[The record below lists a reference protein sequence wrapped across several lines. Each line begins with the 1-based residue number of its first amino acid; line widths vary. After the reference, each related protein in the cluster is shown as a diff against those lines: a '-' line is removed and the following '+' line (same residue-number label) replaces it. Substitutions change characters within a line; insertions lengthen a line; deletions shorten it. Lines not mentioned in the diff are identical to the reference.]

1 MYNDVRFQTS
11 AVV

>member
-1 MYNDVRFQTS
+1 MHNDVRFQTS